1 MTFRDIRAWLHQRSL
16 LAIAPLVALAGIDDL
31 ATFRNMDRAAL
42 VRIGVPHD
50 LINRLL
56 GDDQLVLDY
65 MPPVRRD
72 IQPYHTTRHG
82 SLNRAIAAG
91 APTSREQALQ
101 LLEDETYA
109 PSSRDPRVARWKTW
123 CQIAN
128 SWDMP
133 PAPLTVKLV
142 KAAGASFKAGG
153 YRSFQNYYTQARQ
166 EHRRLTGEDPAADIE
181 QAITDVSRSIRRAQ
195 GPTPFKDSFQLELLS
210 ADQFPV
216 DQDDGLD
223 SIAYARD
230 VTIIGCWWLLRGL
243 EVASAQVHHLWTQQ
257 TALGKRTYLT
267 LPIQKNDITGMC
279 VTRSHPCTCPALS
292 RLCPHHA
299 AQRHMRRLH
308 RHLGRTPPGDY
319 PLFPG
324 PDGQAIPK
332 ADVIEL
338 FRKVIGLTGT
348 ILTRTDPSGTLRQ
361 RFHEHVCRVSGAQF
375 LTRLGY
381 NKQTVQLVG
390 RWGSEAVARYIQESN
405 LDRPP
410 MAHSQKELQHQIEDV
425 VKRHIAVLH
434 NTFWVVNTDSNK
446 AHLPATD
453 EDCINSA
460 MWTTQCGWRYATGR
474 YKKIRTKP
482 TNNLCGSCFK
492 FATQADLDELSDLGD

>member
-210 ADQFPV
+210 ADQFPWTRTTASTPSPTPATSPSSAA
-216 DQDDGLD
+216 GGYFGD
-223 SIAYARD
+223 SKSPQHKY
-230 VTIIGCWWLLRGL
+230 TICGPNRQRW
-243 EVASAQVHHLWTQQ
+243 ASAHTSHSPSR
-257 TALGKRTYLT
+257 RT
-267 LPIQKNDITGMC
+267 I
-279 VTRSHPCTCPALS
+279 
-292 RLCPHHA
+292 
-299 AQRHMRRLH
+299 
-308 RHLGRTPPGDY
+308 
-319 PLFPG
+319 
-324 PDGQAIPK
+324 
-332 ADVIEL
+332 
-338 FRKVIGLTGT
+338 
-348 ILTRTDPSGTLRQ
+348 
-361 RFHEHVCRVSGAQF
+361 
-375 LTRLGY
+375 
-381 NKQTVQLVG
+381 
-390 RWGSEAVARYIQESN
+390 
-405 LDRPP
+405 
-410 MAHSQKELQHQIEDV
+410 
-425 VKRHIAVLH
+425 
-434 NTFWVVNTDSNK
+434 
-446 AHLPATD
+446 
-453 EDCINSA
+453 
-460 MWTTQCGWRYATGR
+460 
-474 YKKIRTKP
+474 
-482 TNNLCGSCFK
+482 
-492 FATQADLDELSDLGD
+492 

>member
-1 MTFRDIRAWLHQRSL
+1 MATPAVLTGDRPARCPRRNRRPGDIPQHGPGCIGADRRATRPDQSTPGRRPTGPRLHAPGPARYPTISHHTTRLSQPSHRGGSAYLTRAGPTTPRRRDIRTL
-16 LAIAPLVALAGIDDL
+16 
-31 ATFRNMDRAAL
+31 
-42 VRIGVPHD
+42 
-50 LINRLL
+50 
-56 GDDQLVLDY
+56 
-65 MPPVRRD
+65 
-72 IQPYHTTRHG
+72 QPRPQSST
-82 SLNRAIAAG
+82 
-91 APTSREQALQ
+91 
-101 LLEDETYA
+101 LEDLVPDCKFLGHATCPTHRETRQG
-109 PSSRDPRVARWKTW
+109 SGG
-123 CQIAN
+123 I
-128 SWDMP
+128 
-133 PAPLTVKLV
+133 L
-142 KAAGASFKAGG
+142 G

-381 NKQTVQLVG
+381 NKETVQLVG